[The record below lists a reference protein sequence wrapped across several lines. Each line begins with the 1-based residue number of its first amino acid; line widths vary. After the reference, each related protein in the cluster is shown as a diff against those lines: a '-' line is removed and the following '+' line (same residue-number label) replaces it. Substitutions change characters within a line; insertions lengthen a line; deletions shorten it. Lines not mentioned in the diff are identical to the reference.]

1 MNKAIPK
8 GGKLGITLDMDQP
21 RMIRWIISRMEQ
33 FEDLSREVLLKKQ
46 LIKEDTPITT
56 IGVLRGFI
64 KLAPIL
70 RLAVGQAIG
79 ESDPEII
86 DKALEGY
93 IEKGGNYVDL
103 ENQLIEAYYLAA
115 DPSYIPI
122 WRELLQIASKFNDTQ
137 TEMAR
142 QSLRTTQAALED
154 QKETIKKM
162 EKEKGKKSEGVNI
175 S

>member
-1 MNKAIPK
+1 
-8 GGKLGITLDMDQP
+8 
-21 RMIRWIISRMEQ
+21 MEQ

-79 ESDPEII
+79 EPEVV
-86 DKALEGY
+86 DKALDGF
-93 IEKGGNYVDL
+93 IEKGGNFVDL
-103 ENQLIEAYYLAA
+103 ENQLIETYYLAA
-115 DPSYIPI
+115 DPSYIPT

-154 QKETIKKM
+154 QKETTKKM